1 MDDATEGTGVA
12 TLRANRE
19 VAPLEWFDELRESR
33 GMDWDETTGTWYV
46 TRYDDVYELLRDPR
60 LGAQVETYCPP
71 GLTEGQQKT
80 YWRVTEFID
89 RWPVFSDPPRH
100 TGMRRLLLPL
110 FTTAA
115 VGRAAAAAATSVAV
129 TSPAVAPDGL
139 FAAVVRPALAAGL
152 CSLLDEPPDALAE
165 LGDCATRILAFGSIE
180 TYDPAAG
187 LRAEEALDELTELV
201 RQRCATP
208 AGVLASALSRS
219 LSDGTL
225 DLLDAT
231 AVYAQLVS
239 GALEPTAAAVARV
252 LEVVTG
258 PEGVGLDIK
267 ADVDATI
274 DEALRLVTP
283 FHLAMR
289 RALTDLQIHGHTVRA
304 ESRVVL
310 VLVAANRDPRK
321 FAEPDTFRLDRAG
334 ARHVAFGRGRHA
346 CLGAALTRQVMR
358 EVVLGLSASGVLEGL
373 PPLKS
378 VWNTD
383 FGGRFVQDVVSAQDA

>member
-1 MDDATEGTGVA
+1 MTQIQAD
-12 TLRANRE
+12 RE
-19 VAPLEWFDELRESR
+19 VAPIEWFDEIRESR
-33 GMDWDETTGTWYV
+33 GMERDESSNTWYI

-71 GLTEGQQKT
+71 GLTEEQQKT

-110 FTTAA
+110 FTPATVA
-115 VGRAAAAAATSVAV
+115 RTAAATADSIAA
-129 TSPAVAPDGL
+129 TSPAVAPDRL
-139 FAAVVRPALAAGL
+139 FATVVRPALAAGL
-152 CSLLDEPPDALAE
+152 ASLLDEPPEALAQ
-165 LGDCATRILAFGSIE
+165 LADCATRILGFGSVE

-187 LRAEEALDELTELV
+187 LRAEEALDELTGLV
-201 RQRCATP
+201 ARRCEAP
-208 AGVLASALSRS
+208 RGVLASALSRS

-225 DLLDAT
+225 DLVDAT

-239 GALEPTAAAVARV
+239 GALEPTAAAVAGL
-252 LEVVTG
+252 LEAVTG
-258 PEGVGLDIK
+258 PAGAALDLG
-267 ADVDATI
+267 ADIDAAC

-289 RALTDLQIHGHTVRA
+289 RALTDLRLHGHTVRA

-310 VLVAANRDPRK
+310 VLVAANRDPRR
-321 FAEPDTFRLDRAG
+321 FADPGTFRLDRTG

-358 EVVLGLSASGVLEGL
+358 EMVLGLATAGVLEAL
-373 PPLKS
+373 PPLRA

-383 FGGRFVQDVVSAQDA
+383 FGGRFAHDVVLAQGT

>member
-1 MDDATEGTGVA
+1 MDDVTAGTGLS
-12 TLRANRE
+12 TLRADRE
-19 VAPLEWFDELRESR
+19 VTPLEWFDELRESH
-33 GMDWDETTGTWYV
+33 GMGWDETTGTWYV
-46 TRYDDVYELLRDPR
+46 TRYDDVYDLLRDPR

-71 GLTEGQQKT
+71 GLTEEQQKT

-100 TGMRRLLLPL
+100 SGMRRLLLPL
-110 FTTAA
+110 FTAAA
-115 VGRAAAAAATSVAV
+115 VARAAAAAADTVAV
-129 TSPAVAPDGL
+129 AGPAAAPDGL
-139 FAAVVRPALAAGL
+139 FADVVRPALAAGL
-152 CSLLDEPPDALAE
+152 CSLLDEPPEALAR

-187 LRAEEALDELTELV
+187 LRAEKALDELTELV
-201 RQRCATP
+201 RQRCAAP
-208 AGVLASALSRS
+208 AGVLATALSRS

-239 GALEPTAAAVARV
+239 GALEPTAAAVAHL

-258 PEGVGLDIK
+258 PEGTGLDIK
-267 ADVDATI
+267 ADVDGTI

-289 RALTDLQIHGHTVRA
+289 RALTDVHIHGHRVRA

-310 VLVAANRDPRK
+310 VLVAANRDPRQ
-321 FAEPDTFRLDRAG
+321 FAEPDAFRLDRAG

-358 EVVLGLSASGVLEGL
+358 EMVLELAASGVLEKL
-373 PPLKS
+373 PPLRA

-383 FGGRFVQDVVSAQDA
+383 FGGRFVQDVVVAQDA